1 MWKYLMFSGK
11 GIILGKSLKYILYFD
26 DIDINWDSVKILM
39 KFKDG
44 YIVQLLGLF

>member
-11 GIILGKSLKYILYFD
+11 GISLGKSLKYISYFD
-26 DIDINWDSVKILM
+26 DINIHWDSVKISM

-44 YIVQLLGLF
+44 YIV